1 MNRRLI
7 RLGALASAAVL
18 AATMTVAARPAA
30 AAEHAGENPQWHSPA
45 IDGAPFSLES
55 TFLDAGVFARDSLSY
70 DGTYVSFLNASG
82 VDGTGKLY
90 KHTLGDDSSTSIS
103 GIQAQNGLT
112 VITGANGFAL
122 DSIVGPDGSTA
133 HTYVDIFNQN
143 TQVSRDGTYPANISS
158 LNDYVACL
166 SGNEPY
172 YGRYLFYTVG
182 SDRINENDTPEDPSD
197 DSWEGGLLRYMDI
210 YQRYNFL
217 APVQAKKS
225 WSLVSEGVT
234 SAVCGRDYTAYAY
247 TQVDP
252 AESSDT
258 QFLMYKAPSATPF
271 GEAVQLPLGGDFN
284 VSPYPAD
291 IVVRVIDMS
300 DNGKYLVYTVQDES
314 GAINGGSAAYFIY
327 DTETG
332 TTHTTAAAPEGE
344 PDYLPNA
351 IGDNGRYSLVQRAV
365 ASDYTPRAPRVSELD
380 GTTYPIGPASVRQAV
395 DPTFGFTVPLDNIA
409 VISGSGEQA
418 IYLTT
423 EPADA
428 ADDNEVDDII
438 KVDINPDA
446 IGGGG
451 GETSPPT
458 ASAGGDQTVD
468 EGSTVTIDASASDS
482 NDSGQPIDTYTF
494 DVGNDGSPEQTGSSD
509 SYSFTAG
516 NGPGTTDVAVTVT
529 DADGSDTDTTTINV
543 NNVTPTIDSA
553 SVTPT
558 TGTAGA
564 TTIGYSAS
572 ASDPVDTLVYS
583 WDFNGDTVPDAA
595 GTSASHV
602 FVAAG
607 TYNGTLSVSDGND
620 TTTAALEAVVISD
633 PPTNPP
639 GADAGPDQTVD
650 EGATVTID
658 ASASDSNDSGQPI
671 DTYTFDVGNDGSP
684 EQTGSS
690 DLFSFTAGNGPG
702 TTDVAVTV
710 TDADGS
716 DTDTTTI
723 NVNNVAPTGTAQV
736 SPGTGVADVTSFTY
750 SANITDAGN
759 DTLSLAWDFD
769 GDAVTDYTGATPPAQ
784 TFAAAGTYTGSVVAD
799 DGDGGQVTIALNS
812 IVVNAAGGDPDADDD
827 GDGIINEMDGNPDDA
842 TRLGLNRVAGSGTIP
857 GLNEAE
863 ATVAVNV
870 RKSTGWLK
878 FTTGSV
884 SIRDGNVRANG
895 SWIFFG
901 AKARS
906 AESVAYVS
914 GTSILGFSL
923 QQGLIKRNYKV
934 AVFDNGDSGDQV
946 VVRVTGSGGIDY
958 ANSGIVTGNF
968 DVS

>member
-543 NNVTPTIDSA
+543 NNV
-553 SVTPT
+553 
-558 TGTAGA
+558 
-564 TTIGYSAS
+564 
-572 ASDPVDTLVYS
+572 
-583 WDFNGDTVPDAA
+583 
-595 GTSASHV
+595 
-602 FVAAG
+602 
-607 TYNGTLSVSDGND
+607 
-620 TTTAALEAVVISD
+620 
-633 PPTNPP
+633 
-639 GADAGPDQTVD
+639 
-650 EGATVTID
+650 
-658 ASASDSNDSGQPI
+658 
-671 DTYTFDVGNDGSP
+671 
-684 EQTGSS
+684 
-690 DLFSFTAGNGPG
+690 
-702 TTDVAVTV
+702 
-710 TDADGS
+710 
-716 DTDTTTI
+716 
-723 NVNNVAPTGTAQV
+723 APTGTAQV